1 MAAVFAMIFTAS
13 GQMRRAD
20 CMKCGACKISV
31 RAGCS
36 YDVTNLRC
44 PITMTVNGF
53 YDECDV
59 TARQKLIRLLEEKS
73 LVTPADVAH
82 VADYL
87 LSNGI
92 SVQ

>member
-1 MAAVFAMIFTAS
+1 MAVVFAMIFTAF
-13 GQMRRAD
+13 GQMRRVD
-20 CMKCGACKISV
+20 LMKCGACKISV

-44 PITMTVNGF
+44 PITMTVNDF
-53 YDECDV
+53 YNECDV

-73 LVTPADVAH
+73 LATPSDVAH

>member
-1 MAAVFAMIFTAS
+1 
-13 GQMRRAD
+13 
-20 CMKCGACKISV
+20 MKCGACKISV

-59 TARQKLIRLLEEKS
+59 TARQKLI
-73 LVTPADVAH
+73 
-82 VADYL
+82 YL
-87 LSNGI
+87 LSGKKSCHTI
-92 SVQ
+92 RCRPRRRLAVIKWCFVQ